1 MFDPNSNLPISGGL
15 FLIGILYVVIAMF
28 FTGPTI
34 GSRTIEKSGFL
45 PRCEKSL
52 VKLAAQ
58 DVPDIQAPA
67 PSIDCNRVMVL
78 FAGPDARQFC
88 DAAGFLF
95 ENPVASQI
103 EAQNQRLKTQYQER
117 IRNAGA
123 NASSACE
130 CAKNVQLEDRVPWAL
145 YAGSLRF
152 VVPSEIKNL
161 EAELFAAL
169 HTPTCAG
176 RFQ

>member
-1 MFDPNSNLPISGGL
+1 MFDPNNLPISGGL
-15 FLIGILYVVIAMF
+15 FLVGILYVVVAMF

-52 VKLAAQ
+52 IKLAAQ
-58 DVPDIQAPA
+58 DAPDLQTPA
-67 PSIDCNRVMVL
+67 PSIDCNRVMGL
-78 FAGPDARQFC
+78 FAGPEARQFC

-95 ENPVASQI
+95 ENPVTNQI
-103 EAQNQRLKTQYQER
+103 EIQNQRLKTQHQER
-117 IRNAGA
+117 IRNAAA
-123 NASSACE
+123 NASTACE
-130 CAKNVQLEDRVPWAL
+130 CAKNVQLENRVPWAL
-145 YAGSLRF
+145 VAGSLRF

-161 EAELFAAL
+161 ESELFEAL
-169 HTPTCAG
+169 NSPTCAG

>member
-1 MFDPNSNLPISGGL
+1 MFDPNNLPINGGL
-15 FLIGILYVVIAMF
+15 FLVAAFYMVIAMF

-34 GSRTIEKSGFL
+34 GSRTIEISGFL

-52 VKLAAQ
+52 VKLATQEAPNLQ
-58 DVPDIQAPA
+58 TPA
-67 PSIDCNRVMVL
+67 PSIDCNRVMGL

-88 DAAGFLF
+88 DSAGFLF

-103 EAQNQRLKTQYQER
+103 EAQNQRLKDQHQER
-117 IRNAGA
+117 IKTAGA
-123 NASSACE
+123 NASTACE
-130 CAKNVQLEDRVPWAL
+130 CAKNVQLEDRIPWAL

-169 HTPTCAG
+169 NTPTCAG